1 MGSASVGF
9 ELCILAFIM
18 IQLMILDDNGM
29 KHVRLS
35 DMEDTSSAFVRM
47 KLNRI
52 FERRLKENLQTKV
65 LYLKALF
72 GKVQEMVKKF
82 EEILAGPKADVEKSQ
97 PSSGE
102 GTPSNRKHNA
112 KPLSPKI
119 PEPISPMS
127 PTKQKIW
134 LKSKIPKAIDEGP
147 PQAAP
152 PKNIASDLTQED
164 IDRLIDEEEN
174 NQKKHMNDILVKT
187 LPHVERKF
195 LEGFIMFTPENKSR
209 FAWQIFSVY
218 TRKPGLDLSIPI
230 VVSQV
235 LL

>member
-1 MGSASVGF
+1 MTF
-9 ELCILAFIM
+9 ELCILIFIM

-35 DMEDTSSAFVRM
+35 DKEDTSSAFVRM
-47 KLNRI
+47 KLNRL

-82 EEILAGPKADVEKSQ
+82 EAILAPPDSDDEKSQ
-97 PSSGE
+97 PGSTE
-102 GTPSNRKHNA
+102 GSPNKG
-112 KPLSPKI
+112 KPHSKTVSPEI
-119 PEPISPMS
+119 PELISPTS
-127 PTKQKIW
+127 PSKQKIW
-134 LKSKIPKAIDEGP
+134 LKSKIPKAREEGP

-152 PKNIASDLTQED
+152 PKNIASDLLQDD
-164 IDRLIDEEEN
+164 IDRLIEEEEN